1 MMAVIDLWRHRDGT
15 PTKRDGRG
23 LRWRVVVAGWPS
35 TACRTRAEADY
46 INAARIAQGRP
57 RPSDGRT
64 VGERVDVWL
73 AGKAGLSPKGREAA
87 RVAASWVKGEWAG
100 MPADEVD
107 PAQVQVWLAGLRTD
121 HGPASPSLKHK
132 ILQCLRGSI
141 GDVADLSGV
150 RVPSERPR
158 EPRFLSAEDLVRLAD
173 ECHGWEAMVML
184 LGTTGIRVGECCA
197 LDVADVSPATR

>member
-1 MMAVIDLWRHRDGT
+1 
-15 PTKRDGRG
+15 
-23 LRWRVVVAGWPS
+23 VAGHQRGWPTTS
-35 TACRTRAEADY
+35 CRTKAEADY

-121 HGPASPSLKHK
+121 RGPASPSLKHK
-132 ILQCLRGSI
+132 VLQCLRGAV